1 MTDPVSLAAISGVL
15 GAIGMGMANEVGRA
29 AWETTGALVRRAAGR
44 EVPAPRRSAEV
55 ARVAALLREGAE
67 RDPELARMW
76 ERFASTLP
84 TGPGLGS
91 VGTPRLPAATR
102 HFTDRRPALRL
113 LDREADRRFDGRPR
127 VALLYGPEGIGT
139 TATALHWG
147 SRRAEDFPDG
157 QVHADLHGWSSR
169 SARGP
174 GVVAG
179 RLLRDLGLPAEA
191 TPHAADERLD
201 LWRRLVADLRLL
213 VVLDHTYSAAQV
225 RPLLTSAPG
234 VCTLVT
240 ARHPLPG
247 LDAVPVALGPLAARD
262 ARRLLSHFA
271 GTEAVAAAPEVAKDL
286 LVRCAG
292 SPYALRTA
300 APLLTAHG
308 GAGPGGTAADGTGA
322 GAAGAAEPVAAL
334 TESAYRALDTD
345 AARLYRLLALR
356 DWPHVDART
365 AAWATQQDPDPDP
378 DPDRAPAL
386 DTDPVPDPGPVPDLD
401 PGPGPA
407 PAAALLG
414 LLADRGLLEPVGPG
428 SDRYRFRP
436 AVRRHAEL
444 LARHE
449 DGPRACAESI
459 SRVVRGYAG
468 LAEDAARQALP
479 ESWRVPQPSRP
490 GPPVSKAE
498 ALGVLV
504 REAANLSE
512 AVQAAADAGDRAA
525 AVRLGRSLWPLQL
538 KAGRHA
544 EAVPALRT
552 VIRLLAADPRP
563 SAADLRDRAALRFQL
578 AMSLTELGEHGE
590 AETAFRA
597 AAEDERAAG
606 HIRGRASVA
615 EALGL
620 LRLRQW
626 EWPEALAFFDEAQA
640 LYGTIAPGTEGHAD
654 LPRALPL
661 LQRHRGRA
669 LRGAGRFEEAGALLR
684 TAVASFEDIGDDYNR
699 ARALTDLAETH
710 VLAAAPA
717 EALPLVEEA
726 IALLDAQ
733 RAEYP
738 LAYARSVR
746 ARCVTP

>member
-15 GAIGMGMANEVGRA
+15 GAIGMGMANEVGRS

-44 EVPAPRRSAEV
+44 EVRAPGRAAEV
-55 ARVAALLREGAE
+55 ERVAALLREGAA

-84 TGPGLGS
+84 AGSGPGSAGA
-91 VGTPRLPAATR
+91 PRLPAATR

-113 LDREADRRFDGRPR
+113 LDREADRKFDGRPR
-127 VALLYGPEGIGT
+127 VALLHGPEGIGT
-139 TATALHWG
+139 TATALYWG

-157 QVHADLHGWSSR
+157 QVHVDLHGWSSQ
-169 SARGP
+169 SALGP
-174 GVVAG
+174 AVVAG
-179 RLLRDLGLPAEA
+179 RLLRELGLPAEE
-191 TPHAADERLD
+191 TPHGADGRLD
-201 LWRRLVADLRLL
+201 LWRRLVAELRLL
-213 VVLDHTYSAAQV
+213 VVLDHAYSAAQV

-234 VCTLVT
+234 VFTLVT

-247 LDAVPVALGPLAARD
+247 LDAVPVALGPLAAKD
-262 ARRLLSHFA
+262 ARRLLTHFA
-271 GTEAVAAAPEVAKDL
+271 GSQAVAAAPDMAKNL

-300 APLLTAHG
+300 APLLSVHG
-308 GAGPGGTAADGTGA
+308 DTGRGAAD
-322 GAAGAAEPVAAL
+322 AAGPVAAL
-334 TESAYRALDTD
+334 TESAYRALDAD

-365 AAWATQQDPDPDP
+365 AAWATQQAPDPDP
-378 DPDRAPAL
+378 APC
-386 DTDPVPDPGPVPDLD
+386 
-401 PGPGPA
+401 
-407 PAAALLG
+407 AALLG
-414 LLADRGLLEPVGPG
+414 LLADRGLLEPAGTE
-428 SDRYRFRP
+428 RYRFRP

-449 DGPRACAESI
+449 DGLHACAESVA
-459 SRVVRGYAG
+459 RVVRGYAD
-468 LAEDAARQALP
+468 LAEDAAHQALP

-490 GPPVSKAE
+490 GPPLGRAG
-498 ALGVLV
+498 ALGTLV
-504 REAANLSE
+504 REAANVFE
-512 AVQAAADAGDRAA
+512 AVQAAADAGDRTA
-525 AVRLGRSLWPLQL
+525 AVRLARALWPLQL

-552 VIRLLAADPRP
+552 ALRLP
-563 SAADLRDRAALRFQL
+563 SPESERATGLRDRAALRVQL
-578 AMSLTELGEHGE
+578 AMSLTELGEHAE
-590 AETAFRA
+590 AEAEFRA
-597 AAEDERAAG
+597 AAEDERTAG
-606 HIRGRASVA
+606 HIRGHASAV

-626 EWPEALAFFDEAQA
+626 AGPGALALFDRADT
-640 LYGTIAPGTEGHAD
+640 LYGTIAPGEEGHAD
-654 LPRALPL
+654 LRRARPL
-661 LQRHRGRA
+661 LVRHRGRA
-669 LRGAGRFEEAGALLR
+669 LRVDGRFEEAIALLR
-684 TAVASFEDIGDDYNR
+684 TAVGSFEEIGDDYNR

-717 EALPLVEEA
+717 AALPLIDEA

-733 RAEYP
+733 QAEHP